1 MIIIILIIILLIFL
15 IIYLF
20 KKSNT
25 IKKYNNFKLYVISLK
40 QQNRLTNIN
49 NQQHKIGNIIEIIE
63 GVNGDLLD
71 ENIMYDAEISINS
84 LFDNN
89 TQIKKREIGCY
100 LSHYYLYNKIVNDNT
115 YSIIFE
121 DDFDIRTESLIEK
134 CNTILATLKELQLE
148 FDIIFLGN
156 HDYQHNHGTL
166 IKDNIYKL
174 GNNEE
179 LHGTQ
184 GYIVNNKNI
193 HKIIQYTKN
202 ITQPIDK
209 KIQTLSDH
217 KKLNVFAIYP
227 YYVGQGK
234 IPSVIRG

>member
-1 MIIIILIIILLIFL
+1 MIIIILIIIILIFL

-20 KKSNT
+20 KKSNRQ
-25 IKKYNNFKLYVISLK
+25 KRYNNFKLYVISLK
-40 QQNRLTNIN
+40 QPNRLININ
-49 NQQHKIGNIIEIIE
+49 NQQQKIGNIIEIVE

-71 ENIMYDAEISINS
+71 ENIMYDPKISINS
-84 LFDNN
+84 SFYDN

-100 LSHYYLYNKIVNDNT
+100 LSHYYLYNKIVNDDN

-121 DDFDIRTESLIEK
+121 DDFDIRTNDLIQK
-134 CNTILATLKELQLE
+134 CNNIIIKLKGLELD

-193 HKIIQYTKN
+193 HKIIQYTRN
-202 ITQPIDK
+202 ITKPIDK
-209 KIQTLSDH
+209 KIQTLADD
-217 KKLNVFAIYP
+217 KQLNVFSIYP
-227 YYVGQGK
+227 YYVGQGNQTS
-234 IPSVIRG
+234 IIRG